1 MCCFT
6 LRLRFIKRRFVPGF
20 KSLQAMVQAQV
31 RVPIGFFSPQQ
42 GVGVYR
48 NSHIFRC
55 THFFR
60 HPLSIFRI
68 KAIIFRR
75 RCGRNPRREKKRF
88 WAEGYFTARQKIS
101 PFFSFSFFFQSIR
114 NILAQKKNKKE
125 TFALQKMEH
134 KKEPSERTHATARVI
149 AAR

>member
-1 MCCFT
+1 MSKSYHACCQPL
-6 LRLRFIKRRFVPGF
+6 LRLAGRCTPTSPRCRFQLSRFRFTTRRTLDLIANSARFDRCRCAVSLFGCVLSSVASSQPSTAGPGF

-75 RCGRNPRREKKRF
+75 RCGRNPRCEKKRF
-88 WAEGYFTARQKIS
+88 
-101 PFFSFSFFFQSIR
+101 
-114 NILAQKKNKKE
+114 
-125 TFALQKMEH
+125 
-134 KKEPSERTHATARVI
+134 
-149 AAR
+149 